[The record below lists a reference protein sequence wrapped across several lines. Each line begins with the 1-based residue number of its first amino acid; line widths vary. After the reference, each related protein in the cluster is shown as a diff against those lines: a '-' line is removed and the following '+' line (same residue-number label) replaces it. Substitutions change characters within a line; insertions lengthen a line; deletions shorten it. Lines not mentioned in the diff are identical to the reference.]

1 MIENIYTD
9 YFKNGN
15 ESDIATGDNFSL
27 EDCKYS
33 LANIITGNQNWSIS
47 EPNRYVKNISVVS
60 KILES
65 GVDLFNTRSYV
76 QINPKEI
83 FYFLEQLIKK
93 DLEGM
98 LQIKI
103 FYSTNP
109 SPASIVLYYKK
120 ENSEQI
126 NQSVKDFF
134 TKDNNLIT
142 ENPKH
147 IPFTQQLLP
156 GINFADEP
164 INPEPSKLG
173 EKIVNMLQLRVIYSQ
188 NKCENLAKFGIF
200 ASFLAVWFRVRI

>member
-120 ENSEQI
+120 ENSRPL
-126 NQSVKDFF
+126 S
-134 TKDNNLIT
+134 
-142 ENPKH
+142 
-147 IPFTQQLLP
+147 
-156 GINFADEP
+156 
-164 INPEPSKLG
+164 
-173 EKIVNMLQLRVIYSQ
+173 
-188 NKCENLAKFGIF
+188 
-200 ASFLAVWFRVRI
+200 